1 MLWEWL
7 NQNLENCRSI
17 LSTNISAAHFLKSS
31 NLHFDI
37 YKINSSLESPLYL
50 SGCNTQPK
58 IKKKFFANYIKVS
71 WIKTVN
77 MYIIILI
84 IYDKLFRVISEREKN
99 VNIFY
104 FSVKKISFR
113 FCEFLRIRFVNENI
127 LNIFLHVE
135 FYCTKSSFPGFCSF
149 IKNRPNVVLKYF
161 RTDCTQL

>member
-1 MLWEWL
+1 
-7 NQNLENCRSI
+7 
-17 LSTNISAAHFLKSS
+17 
-31 NLHFDI
+31 
-37 YKINSSLESPLYL
+37 
-50 SGCNTQPK
+50 
-58 IKKKFFANYIKVS
+58 
-71 WIKTVN
+71 

-104 FSVKKISFR
+104 FFGVKKISFR

-135 FYCTKSSFPGFCSF
+135 FYCTKSSFTGFCSF